1 LTTAADSG
9 VDVADAKGVD
19 VRLEDEL
26 DEAAED
32 EDVED
37 VDVVVEVDEDDEDVV
52 VEVAKACVSCG

>member
-1 LTTAADSG
+1 LITAADSG
-9 VDVADAKGVD
+9 VDVADAKEVD
-19 VRLEDEL
+19 VGLDDEL